1 MAEVHVCIM
10 ENEFKHIA
18 EDMTD
23 RKNNERDMQKN
34 ISDIRTSQE
43 KTMFVTEQVQKTQEA
58 MVATNEKNQA
68 ALAIT
73 TKEYQ
78 IETTRINKENSDMQA
93 AGFKAIEDRRIADEK
108 AVLLEKKEAEKEK
121 VRLKE
126 LQDVKDEAVRLEK
139 KADRRVKVAQTWSL
153 FLIGLG
159 ILGNLVLG
167 VLVKWAPTLIGLPA
181 GK

>member
-1 MAEVHVCIM
+1 MAEEHICTM
-10 ENEFKHIA
+10 LGEFKHIA

-43 KTMFVTEQVQKTQEA
+43 RVVYVTEQVQKTQEL
-58 MVATNEKNQA
+58 Q
-68 ALAIT
+68 AIT
-73 TKEYQ
+73 AKENQ
-78 IETTRINKENSDMQA
+78 IEVARINKEYKATMDT
-93 AGFKAIEDRRIADEK
+93 GFKAIEDRRIEDEK
-108 AVLLEKKEAEKEK
+108 AALLEKKEAEREK

-153 FLIGLG
+153 FLIGIG
-159 ILGNLVLG
+159 ILGNLILG

>member
-1 MAEVHVCIM
+1 MAEDCKCTM
-10 ENEFKHIA
+10 LGEFKHIA

-43 KTMFVTEQVQKTQEA
+43 KTMFVTEQVQKTQELQTIIA
-58 MVATNEKNQA
+58 
-68 ALAIT
+68 
-73 TKEYQ
+73 
-78 IETTRINKENSDMQA
+78 KENSDKQA

-108 AVLLEKKEAEKEK
+108 AILLEKKEAEREK

-126 LQDVKDEAVRLEK
+126 LQDAKDEAAQELQDAKDEAIRLEK
-139 KADRRVKVAQTWSL
+139 KADRKVKIAQTWSL
-153 FLIGLG
+153 ILIGIG
-159 ILGNLVLG
+159 ILGNLILG
-167 VLVKWAPTLIGLPA
+167 VLVKWAPTWVGLPA